1 MIAIVMSGAANFGA
15 MQAGALEIVMQ
26 SGVKP
31 RMLVGSSAGAL
42 NAIYLAADPSVER
55 VRELQ
60 GMWRAAGPA
69 EVGVP
74 KPFVALRRIVQQKDG
89 LIDSTRLARFL
100 EERLPA
106 DITTFAELEM
116 MKNIKTYVTAVD
128 VDGGAMHVFGDDPA
142 DHLIDAAMAS
152 SAVPPYFPPWKV
164 GEKRYLD
171 GGVYAKLPLCVA
183 IERGATQILA
193 LDVTFPMGSASN
205 AHGIMGVSG
214 YSLSLMIQAQTAYEV
229 AWAQMTGIP
238 TRVIELEAP
247 SEVPFWDYTKAD
259 YLIDCGRKMA
269 AADIEAE
276 PIKIAPTFSRIL
288 RRLRRPRR
296 PHPLVNVAHKTT
308 DHNSKES
315 TKNLNDSKGG

>member
-1 MIAIVMSGAANFGA
+1 MLAIVLSGAANFGA

-55 VRELQ
+55 IRELQ
-60 GMWRAAGPA
+60 DLWRAAGPD

-74 KPFVALRRIVQQKDG
+74 KPFIALRRIVQQKDG

-100 EERLPA
+100 EKNLPGEVR
-106 DITTFAELEM
+106 TFAELEA
-116 MKNIKTYVTAVD
+116 MKGIKTFVTAVEID
-128 VDGGAMHVFGDDPA
+128 SGAMRVFGDDPA
-142 DHLIDAAMAS
+142 DHQIDGAMAS

-164 GEKRYLD
+164 GNKRYLD
-171 GGVYAKLPLCVA
+171 GGVFAKLPLCVA

-193 LDVTFPMGSASN
+193 LDVTYPMGSASN
-205 AHGIMGVSG
+205 AHGVMGVSG

-247 SEVPFWDYTKAD
+247 GEVPFWDYTRAD
-259 YLIDCGRKMA
+259 YLIDCGREIA

-276 PIKIAPTFSRIL
+276 PIKIAPTLSRVF
-288 RRLRRPRR
+288 RRLRRPRH
-296 PHPLVNVAHKTT
+296 PHPLVNLAHKTA
-308 DHNSKES
+308 DHYSK
-315 TKNLNDSKGG
+315 D

>member
-1 MIAIVMSGAANFGA
+1 MLAIVLSGAANFGA

-55 VRELQ
+55 IRELQ
-60 GMWRAAGPA
+60 DLWCAAGPD

-74 KPFVALRRIVQQKDG
+74 KPFIALRRIVQQKDG

-100 EERLPA
+100 EKNLPGEVR
-106 DITTFAELEM
+106 TFAELEA
-116 MKNIKTYVTAVD
+116 MKGIKTFVIAVEID
-128 VDGGAMHVFGDDPA
+128 SGAMRVFGDDPA
-142 DHLIDAAMAS
+142 DHQIDGAMAS

-164 GEKRYLD
+164 GNKRYLD
-171 GGVYAKLPLCVA
+171 GGVFAKLPLCVA

-193 LDVTFPMGSASN
+193 LDVTYPMGSASN
-205 AHGIMGVSG
+205 AHGVMGVSG

-247 SEVPFWDYTKAD
+247 GEVPF
-259 YLIDCGRKMA
+259 
-269 AADIEAE
+269 
-276 PIKIAPTFSRIL
+276 
-288 RRLRRPRR
+288 
-296 PHPLVNVAHKTT
+296 
-308 DHNSKES
+308 
-315 TKNLNDSKGG
+315 